1 MSNSFLIFASIL
13 FAAFLGLSFIQITK
27 VYDPEHHGGHGDGHE
42 KVVYGFP
49 VPETVTAGAE
59 EVFITPIAVRLANA
73 NPALGPKNAAKC
85 TTCHAFEQGG
95 ANKLG
100 PALWNV
106 VGKDIASADGFA
118 YSAAL
123 AGIDGVWDAEA
134 LDGFLLKPKA
144 WAPGTKMGFAGL
156 KDDSDRANLIAW
168 MFQQADAP
176 LALPEPS
183 AEDLAAVE
191 AHQASGDH

>member
-13 FAAFLGLSFIQITK
+13 FAAFLGLTFVQITK
-27 VYDPEHHGGHGDGHE
+27 VFDPEHHGDHHG

-49 VPETVTAGAE
+49 VPEFVTAGTE
-59 EVFITPIAVRLANA
+59 EAFVTPIAVRLADA
-73 NPALGPKNAAKC
+73 NPALGPKNASKC

-100 PALWNV
+100 PALWGV

-118 YSAAL
+118 YSGAL
-123 AGIDGVWDAEA
+123 AGIDGAWTAEA

-156 KDDSDRANLIAW
+156 KDEADRANLIAW

-176 LALPEPS
+176 MALPEPS
-183 AEDLAAVE
+183 AEDLAAVAE
-191 AHQASGDH
+191 QQASSEN

>member
-1 MSNSFLIFASIL
+1 MSNSFLIFASVL

-27 VYDPEHHGGHGDGHE
+27 IYDPEHHGDHHG

-49 VPETVTAGAE
+49 VPEFVTAGAE
-59 EVFITPIAVRLANA
+59 EEFVTPIAIRLASA

-95 ANKLG
+95 AAKLG
-100 PALWNV
+100 PALWGI
-106 VGKDIASADGFA
+106 VGRDIAADDGFA
-118 YSAAL
+118 YSGAL
-123 AGIDGVWDAEA
+123 MGIDGVWDAEA

-156 KDDSDRANLIAW
+156 KDEADRANLIAW

-191 AHQASGDH
+191 AHEASGEH

>member
-13 FAAFLGLSFIQITK
+13 FAAFLGLTFVQITK
-27 VYDPEHHGGHGDGHE
+27 TYDPEHHGDHHG
-42 KVVYGFP
+42 KVAYGFP
-49 VPETVTAGAE
+49 VPESVSADTE
-59 EVFITPIAVRLANA
+59 EEFITPIAVRLASA

-85 TTCHAFEQGG
+85 TTCHAFEKGG
-95 ANKLG
+95 AVKLG
-100 PALWNV
+100 PALWNI
-106 VGKDIASADGFA
+106 VGTDIAAAEGFA
-118 YSAAL
+118 YSGAL
-123 AGIDGVWDAEA
+123 SGIEGAWTAEA

-156 KDDSDRANLIAW
+156 KDDEDRANLIAW

-176 LALPEPS
+176 MALPEPT

-191 AHQASGDH
+191 AHEASGAD

>member
-13 FAAFLGLSFIQITK
+13 FAAFLGLSFIQLTK
-27 VYDPEHHGGHGDGHE
+27 LFDPAHHGHHD
-42 KVVYGFP
+42 KIVNGFP
-49 VPETVTAGAE
+49 IPELAVGGSDE
-59 EVFITPIAVRLANA
+59 EVFITPISIRLADA
-73 NPALGPKNAAKC
+73 NPALGPKAAAKC

-95 ANKLG
+95 VNKIG
-100 PALWNV
+100 PALWNI
-106 VGKDIASADGFA
+106 VGRDIASDGT
-118 YSAAL
+118 YSYSGAL
-123 AGIDGVWDAEA
+123 AGIDGDWTAEA

-156 KDDSDRANLIAW
+156 KDEADRANLIAW
-168 MFQQADAP
+168 MYQRADAP

-191 AHQASGDH
+191 AHSAATAAAE